1 MLYTLAYHSNI
12 IVSVFCPSLSLVSAY
27 ISQLSCLNCRNIAD
41 EIVDGKL
48 SSFPV
53 TKEFDIDG
61 KCNLSILGTNYSHPS
76 WSV

>member
-1 MLYTLAYHSNI
+1 MLYTLAYYSNI
-12 IVSVFCPSLSLVSAY
+12 VVSVFCPSLSLVSA
-27 ISQLSCLNCRNIAD
+27 D
-41 EIVDGKL
+41 EIIDGKL